1 MGLAGE
7 NLEKQHCISY
17 VVIRGVAVHFH
28 DQILF
33 DSLSFTSALKICSP
47 VLDHLCP

>member
-1 MGLAGE
+1 MGLTRE
-7 NLEKQHCISY
+7 NLEKQHWIAY
-17 VVIRGVAVHFH
+17 VVIRGVAVHIH

-33 DSLSFTSALKICSP
+33 DSLSFTSVSKICSP